1 MNTKFYQAT
10 DYTDYTDFNH
20 KTHKTHQMPRRRA
33 DNIPK
38 DFMVKQNVDH
48 E

>member
-1 MNTKFYQAT
+1 MIRKPQNTRI
-10 DYTDYTDFNH
+10 FNH
-20 KTHKTHQMPRRRA
+20 KTHKTYKMPRRRA

-38 DFMVKQNVDH
+38 DFMLKQNVDH